1 MDTDSLFQ
9 LPDRVRQDVAGY
21 GAEVERHLRGE
32 TNPVAFRAYRV
43 PMGVYEHRE
52 NGHFMTRVR
61 LGAGLVLPHQ
71 LERIAQLSRKHG
83 NGVLHATTRQDLQIH
98 DVSIEGTVPVQAGLA
113 AIGLSA
119 RGGGGNTVRN
129 VAACPRASVCPHAH
143 FDVAPHAI
151 ALAEYLLAHPRSF
164 TLPRKYKI
172 AFSGCP
178 TDCGYASVNDLGFFA
193 HERDGKLGFSVYAA
207 GGLGAQ
213 PSVGI
218 LLEPFVELHDIF
230 AVAEAILNLFD
241 RLGDRSNKNRARLR
255 YVLRRLGPESFL
267 TEYAKERQRL
277 AREGLHEAPPKPR
290 ELAFSCLDAG
300 PGLPPK
306 QAPKA
311 PDGFLAERDPGRFS
325 LVLRLSNGRIPA
337 DDLVRVANLAREH
350 GAGVVVVTQQQDLL
364 VPGVPGEKVEQ
375 ARVAAASLSISTKP
389 RGPKVVACAGA
400 STCKLGLCLSPALA
414 EAIDQGLDGIEAPS
428 DLAEIRLSGCPNNCG
443 NHSLAKLGFE
453 GRARRHNGRLMPCYN
468 VLAGGKLI
476 EGEAQLA
483 ERLGVLPARAV
494 PTFVAEMAQQGL
506 TTPQD
511 LKSLVDKYSQLPS
524 PIPEDYFVDWGQTAP
539 FTLAGRGPGE
549 CGAGVLDIVR
559 ADLDEGS
566 DSLARANATPGQGAG
581 DLRNAIVA
589 TARALLPL
597 FGVEA
602 RKDSDLATPVAQH
615 LVTPG
620 WLAPEVNS
628 LLASALELQPDATQA
643 PPNLLLKAQ
652 AFHDRALALYASLDG
667 ALQFQLKPLAPSAS
681 SPKESPNRVA
691 DLRGVRCPMNFVKAK
706 VALSAVPV
714 GEVLQILLDQ
724 GEPANHVPASFAEQG
739 QEIVSMGP
747 VGEHFQLEIRRSQ

>member
-1 MDTDSLFQ
+1 
-9 LPDRVRQDVAGY
+9 
-21 GAEVERHLRGE
+21 
-32 TNPVAFRAYRV
+32 
-43 PMGVYEHRE
+43 
-52 NGHFMTRVR
+52 
-61 LGAGLVLPHQ
+61 
-71 LERIAQLSRKHG
+71 
-83 NGVLHATTRQDLQIH
+83 
-98 DVSIEGTVPVQAGLA
+98 
-113 AIGLSA
+113 
-119 RGGGGNTVRN
+119 
-129 VAACPRASVCPHAH
+129 
-143 FDVAPHAI
+143 
-151 ALAEYLLAHPRSF
+151 
-164 TLPRKYKI
+164 
-172 AFSGCP
+172 
-178 TDCGYASVNDLGFFA
+178 
-193 HERDGKLGFSVYAA
+193 
-207 GGLGAQ
+207 
-213 PSVGI
+213 
-218 LLEPFVELHDIF
+218 
-230 AVAEAILNLFD
+230 
-241 RLGDRSNKNRARLR
+241 
-255 YVLRRLGPESFL
+255 
-267 TEYAKERQRL
+267 
-277 AREGLHEAPPKPR
+277 
-290 ELAFSCLDAG
+290 
-300 PGLPPK
+300 
-306 QAPKA
+306 
-311 PDGFLAERDPGRFS
+311 
-325 LVLRLSNGRIPA
+325 
-337 DDLVRVANLAREH
+337 
-350 GAGVVVVTQQQDLL
+350 
-364 VPGVPGEKVEQ
+364 
-375 ARVAAASLSISTKP
+375 
-389 RGPKVVACAGA
+389 
-400 STCKLGLCLSPALA
+400 
-414 EAIDQGLDGIEAPS
+414 
-428 DLAEIRLSGCPNNCG
+428 
-443 NHSLAKLGFE
+443 
-453 GRARRHNGRLMPCYN
+453 MPCYN

-724 GEPANHVPASFAEQG
+724 GEPANNVPASFADQG

-747 VGEHFQLEIRRSQ
+747 VGEHFQLEIRRSR